1 MNTCWCCGCCYL
13 RMCLAS
19 LLNVS
24 YMCCCWFH
32 TLCIVAFIFSF
43 CCCYYFFFHVHW
55 APQIRYVVYILC
67 VRMCVFYFRF
77 SRQSSN
83 LIAFASLV
91 KKTNKI
97 SVAAQCYF
105 SFFHSFILDAVQ
117 MESFIFNWRTS
128 HNLFGCHLIF
138 NCETIFIF
146 VLYFNK
152 ILCISIKYHS
162 IR

>member
-1 MNTCWCCGCCYL
+1 MYHTCVVVDSTHCV
-13 RMCLAS
+13 
-19 LLNVS
+19 LLLLYSV
-24 YMCCCWFH
+24 F
-32 TLCIVAFIFSF
+32 VVV
-43 CCCYYFFFHVHW
+43 FFHVHW

-117 MESFIFNWRTS
+117 MESFIFN
-128 HNLFGCHLIF
+128 
-138 NCETIFIF
+138 
-146 VLYFNK
+146 
-152 ILCISIKYHS
+152 
-162 IR
+162 

>member
-1 MNTCWCCGCCYL
+1 MLVLWLLLFAYVSRLSFKCIIHVLLLIPHTVYCCFYI
-13 RMCLAS
+13 RF
-19 LLNVS
+19 LL
-24 YMCCCWFH
+24 
-32 TLCIVAFIFSF
+32 L
-43 CCCYYFFFHVHW
+43 FFFHVHW